1 MELPSD
7 CGRCAAHMLGRGI
20 CRAES
25 DGGCESGVSQIQR
38 GRAYGPG
45 AWGYYAPSDVWL
57 HAYTGRRRG
66 CLVDAPE
73 DSLYSYIYE
82 YDGAGQLLR
91 ILFPARNVATYCLQN
106 EAGGLYVTY
115 KGYLYAAEAGLAGA
129 VLWEN
134 DEAGRKKTLL
144 AVTWMVD
151 DVRVTRME
159 AEIYRPLCR
168 DRALCDCIAYDANFR
183 CAPPQAPWWFAG
195 KRGCSRIG
203 ERRS

>member
-1 MELPSD
+1 MKARETLFAQLRKQGAWNPQAVAD
-7 CGRCAAHMLGRGI
+7 DVRRMCLGVEYGARKAAVDAKVAFRKYSAGARL
-20 CRAES
+20 A
-25 DGGCESGVSQIQR
+25 
-38 GRAYGPG
+38 G
-45 AWGYYAPSDVWL
+45 AWGYYAPSEVWL
-57 HAYTGRRRG
+57 HAYAGRRRG

-73 DSLYSYIYE
+73 DSLDSYIYE
-82 YDGAGQLLR
+82 YDDAGQLLR

-168 DRALCDCIAYDANFR
+168 DRALCDCICLLYTSPSPRDL
-183 CAPPQAPWWFAG
+183 G
-195 KRGCSRIG
+195 
-203 ERRS
+203 

>member
-1 MELPSD
+1 MQDGYRMPGEFEPHQGCIMIFPERPDSWQY
-7 CGRCAAHMLGRGI
+7 GAYAARKAAVDAKVAFRKYSAGARM
-20 CRAES
+20 A
-25 DGGCESGVSQIQR
+25 
-38 GRAYGPG
+38 G

-115 KGYLYAAEAGLAGA
+115 KGYLYAA
-129 VLWEN
+129 
-134 DEAGRKKTLL
+134 
-144 AVTWMVD
+144 
-151 DVRVTRME
+151 
-159 AEIYRPLCR
+159 
-168 DRALCDCIAYDANFR
+168 
-183 CAPPQAPWWFAG
+183 
-195 KRGCSRIG
+195 
-203 ERRS
+203 